1 MLLYIVEEIMI
12 IEKIECGALAQNTYF
27 VCDAYSAVLIDASA
41 KVQDVK
47 KLIDIYSVPLK
58 AIFITHAHFDHILH
72 LDELIQEF
80 GCEVYIHDEGKDLLI
95 DENKNLSFIDIP
107 FTVQNVD
114 KIRSFSTDDSI
125 SGVFDRPISTLYT
138 PGHSLDSV
146 CYKIEDVVFTG
157 DTLFLGTV
165 GRTDMFGG
173 SPTEQKQS
181 LFRLSEFIK
190 GATRFCAG
198 HGEDFTY
205 DEALETIEY
214 YSK

>member
-1 MLLYIVEEIMI
+1 MLLYIVGEIMI

-27 VCDAYSAVLIDASA
+27 VCDSKSAVLIDASA
-41 KVQDVK
+41 KVEDVK

-72 LDELIQEF
+72 LDALISEF
-80 GCEVYIHDEGKDLLI
+80 KCPVYIHDEGKDLLV
-95 DENKNLSFIDIP
+95 DENKNLSFIDMP
-107 FTVQNVD
+107 FTVKNVD
-114 KIRSFSTDDSI
+114 KVLAFSTDATIDN
-125 SGVFDRPISTLYT
+125 VFDTPIHTLYT

-146 CYKIEDVVFTG
+146 CYKIEDIIFTG

-173 SPTEQKQS
+173 SQTEQKQS
-181 LFRLSEFIK
+181 LFRLGEFIK
-190 GATRFCAG
+190 GANRFCAG

-205 DEALETIEY
+205 QEAMETIEY